1 MSNLPLVYKDSLL
14 LVDVSP
20 NGYGDEGVSHVEPVM
35 GLFHQ
40 GLSQRQ
46 QQYAAVL
53 GCECHVY
60 LDIENEFVKKNF
72 IRLEGMYL
80 ICNLFGDEDKKCW
93 YKIEKC
99 VVGQRKLL
107 ENDINNI
114 HCYLSKATAL
124 PLPEEYNARYNH
136 R

>member
-1 MSNLPLVYKDSLL
+1 MNLPLNYQDDLL
-14 LVDVSP
+14 LVEVGT
-20 NGYGDEGVSHVEPVM
+20 NGYGDEAVTHVEHLK

-46 QQYAAVL
+46 QDYAAVL

-60 LDIENEFVKKNF
+60 LDIENPFVKANF
-72 IRLEGMYL
+72 IRLEGMY
-80 ICNLFGDEDKKCW
+80 IVCNIFGDQQNMCW

-99 VVGQRKLL
+99 VTGQRKLL
-107 ENDINNI
+107 DNDVNNL

-124 PLPEEYNARYNH
+124 PLPEEQDVSQDNR
-136 R
+136 